1 MMQAD
6 IKTKL
11 VSHCRESLVVTSAHN
26 VFNEAFICRE
36 SGAAV
41 CVNQASSLRSAG
53 GPVVSPPL
61 GPGSPSQTQL

>member
-11 VSHCRESLVVTSAHN
+11 VSHCRESLVSAHN

-53 GPVVSPPL
+53 GPVVSPPQ